1 MLTIIHGA
9 DFHLDSPFSGL
20 PPQLAVLRRRQQRE
34 LLSRL
39 PQLVA
44 EENADI
50 LLLSGDLF
58 DGKEIYRDT
67 IEALTAALAE
77 VRCPVFIS
85 PGNHDYYA
93 PQSPYAT
100 AKWSDN
106 VHIFPTDSITS
117 VEIPEKNAVIY
128 GAAFL
133 SPHAEQS
140 PLKNFSVTPD
150 GKYHVMTLHGAL
162 DGDSYAPISQDMIA
176 QSGLDYLALGHVHQH
191 SGLLKAGD
199 TPYAYPGCPQ
209 GRGFDEL
216 GDKGVL
222 CVKLEGKSCE
232 SEFISLCHSHYE
244 ISTLDI
250 SSVDNIS
257 DFISESLPESTQ
269 NDSYRV
275 LLTGTNQSGQPL
287 NLTRLTALLAPRFAS
302 LELRDHTRLPQNI
315 WQGLGEDNLRGLF
328 LAEMAALG
336 AEEDESL
343 QLALNYGLAAL
354 EQREDIAP

>member
-1 MLTIIHGA
+1 MVTIIHGA

-20 PPQLAVLRRRQQRE
+20 PPQLAVHRRRQQRE
-34 LLSRL
+34 MLSRL
-39 PQLVA
+39 AQLVA
-44 EENADI
+44 EKSADI

-67 IEALTAALAE
+67 IEALTSALAE
-77 VRCPVFIS
+77 VSCPVFIA
-85 PGNHDYYA
+85 PGNHDYLS
-93 PQSPYAT
+93 PRSPYQT
-100 AKWSDN
+100 AQWSDN
-106 VHIFPTDSITS
+106 VHIFSTEEISS
-117 VEIPEKNAVIY
+117 VDVPEKNAVIY

-133 SPHAEQS
+133 SPHAETS
-140 PLKNFSVTPD
+140 PLAGFAAPQD
-150 GKYHVMTLHGAL
+150 GKYHIMTLHGAL
-162 DGDSYAPISQDMIA
+162 DGDSYAPISQDMIGR
-176 QSGLDYLALGHVHQH
+176 SGLDYLALGHVHQH
-191 SGLLKAGD
+191 SGLLKAGQ
-199 TPYAYPGCPQ
+199 TSYAYCGCPQ

-222 CVKLEGKSCE
+222 CVTLDEKNCT
-232 SEFISLCHSHYE
+232 SEFISLCHSRYE

-250 SSVDNIS
+250 TDVDDIS
-257 DFISESLPESTQ
+257 GFISENLPENTQ

-287 NLTRLTALLAPRFAS
+287 NLTRLTAALAPRFAS

-343 QLALNYGLAAL
+343 QLALKYGLAAL